1 MAYISVSDVRERL
14 PLITEAVRTDT
25 QIESFIDDAG
35 SVVDGYLR
43 GVYVLPLG
51 EPVDSLVTYL
61 ALEFTCGFV
70 LENVYGE
77 ESPNDVAQPRLLK
90 ERALTFLD
98 DIRSGRILLDH
109 DAHVGGSTPAVT
121 RESVLSEDTERSL
134 FSVDGDVLGPIE

>member
-14 PLITEAVRTDT
+14 PLITEAVRAGA

-35 SVVDGYLR
+35 SVVDGYLK
-43 GVYVLPLG
+43 GVYVLPLS
-51 EPVDSLVTYL
+51 EPVDTLVTYL
-61 ALEFTCGFV
+61 ALELTCGLV

-98 DIRSGRILLDH
+98 DIRTGRILLDH
-109 DAHVGGSTPAVT
+109 DAYLGESAPAVT